1 MIWISSSLCFL
12 VVSGW
17 TPVRGDADVFCVFGK
32 SCILPCS
39 FQGGTDVVLHWVK
52 LDRGNVHSYYNN
64 RDQLAN
70 QEQHLRGRTSL
81 FKEQISR
88 GNASLQL
95 TEVEVQDQ
103 GRYKC
108 FTSLVIGNKES
119 FINLKV
125 DALVG
130 EVDIQQVGNRITCSS
145 EGIYPEPELTWS
157 TSPPSN
163 VTFNNTATVQQTE
176 QQLYNISSS
185 LTVLLIW
192 STAAPL
198 SALAQTAGEPLC
210 LKLLLSSVFVAL
222 KQQSPAPP
230 PTRL

>member
-1 MIWISSSLCFL
+1 RPARTCKPGAAFQRQNIT
-12 VVSGW
+12 VQG
-17 TPVRGDADVFCVFGK
+17 AD
-32 SCILPCS
+32 L
-39 FQGGTDVVLHWVK
+39 Q
-52 LDRGNVHSYYNN
+52 R
-64 RDQLAN
+64 R
-70 QEQHLRGRTSL
+70 
-81 FKEQISR
+81 
-88 GNASLQL
+88 NASLQL

-119 FINLKV
+119 FVSLKV
-125 DALVG
+125 DAPVG

-185 LTVLLIW
+185 LIVSDSVTDLVYSCTVSTRTNSRRASLKFSSIFSVCGTETTIPCTSSNTTLTKLIW
-192 STAAPL
+192 RFNHSQIIL
-198 SALAQTAGEPLC
+198 IQTRTDRTVSEEWRQQVKDVSESG
-210 LKLLLSSVFVAL
+210 KLHTTGVIFKSGGNIHL
-222 KQQSPAPP
+222 
-230 PTRL
+230 